1 MLKYKK
7 IYIESLKRISG
18 TPSNFI
24 VELPE
29 TVQLDGN
36 TKCQIHEI
44 TIPHSWYGIST
55 GYNDNFYFYQNDT
68 VNTIEDYRQLTL
80 RQGSYTSDQLATEIE
95 FWLNTQYDVNGR
107 TNTYSVSYLSKENQ
121 INIVCNY
128 PSILFSVFT
137 DSQVITE
144 QGNFTGL
151 DTSNL
156 NSVNDIINYRTFSGT
171 HSDQLSWFSG
181 FVDLQ
186 PIKNLY
192 LTCNDLCNYNQ
203 LTLDGYS
210 GIVKKIP
217 VVSAFTGIIFDNEVS
232 ITDYIDCSNK
242 VLRKLNFKI
251 EDERGRQVPLN
262 NVDVSFSLTFLKIK
276 NNVLHIFY

>member
-7 IYIESLKRISG
+7 MYIESLKRISG
-18 TPSNFI
+18 TPSNFV

-44 TIPHSWYGIST
+44 TIPHSWYGITT
-55 GYNDNFYFYQNDT
+55 GYNNNFYFYQNDT
-68 VNTIEDYRQLTL
+68 VNVIEDYRQFALK
-80 RQGSYTSDQLATEIE
+80 QGSFTSDQLANEIE
-95 FWLNTQYDVNGR
+95 YWLNVQYDVNGR
-107 TNTYSVSYLSKENQ
+107 TNTYSVSYLSTQNQ

-137 DSQVITE
+137 DAEVINQ
-144 QGNFTGL
+144 QGNYTNL
-151 DTSNL
+151 DTTNL
-156 NSVNDIINYRTFSGT
+156 NSINDILNYKTFSGL

-232 ITDYIDCSNK
+232 ITDYVDCSNK
-242 VLRKLNFKI
+242 VLRKLNFKL

-262 NVDVSFSLTFLKIK
+262 NVYVSFSLTFFKD
-276 NNVLHIFY
+276 

>member
-156 NSVNDIINYRTFSGT
+156 NAVNDIINYRTFSGT

-232 ITDYIDCSNK
+232 IMDYIDCSNK

-262 NVDVSFSLTFLKIK
+262 NVDVSFSLTFFKD
-276 NNVLHIFY
+276 

>member
-18 TPSNFI
+18 TPSNFV

-44 TIPHSWYGIST
+44 TIPHSWYGISL

-68 VNTIEDYRQLTL
+68 VNVIEDYRQLTL
-80 RQGSYTSDQLATEIE
+80 RQGSYTSDQLANEIE

-121 INIVCNY
+121 IYIVCNY

-137 DSQVITE
+137 DAEAINQ
-144 QGNFTGL
+144 QGNFIGL

-192 LTCNDLCNYNQ
+192 LVCNDLCNYNQ

-242 VLRKLNFKI
+242 VLRKLNFKL

-262 NVDVSFSLTFLKIK
+262 NVDISFSLTMYKD
-276 NNVLHIFY
+276 

>member
-29 TVQLDGN
+29 TVQLDSN

-68 VNTIEDYRQLTL
+68 INVIEDYRQLTL

-151 DTSNL
+151 DASNL

-242 VLRKLNFKI
+242 VLRKLNFKL

-262 NVDVSFSLTFLKIK
+262 NVDVSFSLTFFKD
-276 NNVLHIFY
+276 

>member
-18 TPSNFI
+18 TPSNFV

-121 INIVCNY
+121 INIVCNS

-156 NSVNDIINYRTFSGT
+156 NSVNDIINYRTFSGA

-232 ITDYIDCSNK
+232 ITDFVDCSNK
-242 VLRKLNFKI
+242 VLRKLNFKL

-262 NVDVSFSLTFLKIK
+262 NVDVSFSLTFFKD
-276 NNVLHIFY
+276 

>member
-1 MLKYKK
+1 M
-7 IYIESLKRISG
+7 
-18 TPSNFI
+18 
-24 VELPE
+24 
-29 TVQLDGN
+29 
-36 TKCQIHEI
+36 
-44 TIPHSWYGIST
+44 
-55 GYNDNFYFYQNDT
+55 
-68 VNTIEDYRQLTL
+68 
-80 RQGSYTSDQLATEIE
+80 
-95 FWLNTQYDVNGR
+95 NTQYDVNGR
-107 TNTYSVSYLSKENQ
+107 TNTYSVSSLSKENQ

-151 DTSNL
+151 DASNL

-242 VLRKLNFKI
+242 VLRKLNFKL
-251 EDERGRQVPLN
+251 EDERGRQVPLYN
-262 NVDVSFSLTFLKIK
+262 
-276 NNVLHIFY
+276 